1 MIGHKDLLKM
11 WSFHQLRQRAFE
23 VIDDE
28 PSYLSELFVPGR
40 DAGQSKT
47 NEETLRIRRQSF
59 ASGTLIAFNQF
70 EFQTFIIKNI

>member
-1 MIGHKDLLKM
+1 MIGHKDLLNM
-11 WSFHQLRQRAFE
+11 WSFRQLRQRTFE

-28 PSYLSELFVPGR
+28 PNYLSELFVPGR

-59 ASGTLIAFNQF
+59 ASGNLIAFNQF
-70 EFQTFIIKNI
+70 EFQTLIKII